1 MKTSNQKRFVAQ
13 LPAILIVAIVAGA
26 SFTTV
31 ALGASW
37 NRIEPLKSRRTDVL
51 QALGPPVSE
60 SSEGVLRYN
69 VNGGSVQISFVD
81 DKFVAA
87 KKLKP
92 ELAGTVLL
100 IILQHEHSSDTPE
113 SMRLLK
119 NRQFTRDE
127 VQGVTV
133 FRNVKDGI
141 VYSFIDGAL
150 KTTRYTF
157 ADGQLFRARR

>member
-13 LPAILIVAIVAGA
+13 LAAILIGAIVAGA

-31 ALGASW
+31 AFGASW